1 LNIERTAACMA
12 PAFSL
17 ASVAN
22 AEAMR
27 LTCREY
33 VVLAE
38 AAVQHKDSQISKADA
53 KSYLA
58 EDD

>member
-1 LNIERTAACMA
+1 MA